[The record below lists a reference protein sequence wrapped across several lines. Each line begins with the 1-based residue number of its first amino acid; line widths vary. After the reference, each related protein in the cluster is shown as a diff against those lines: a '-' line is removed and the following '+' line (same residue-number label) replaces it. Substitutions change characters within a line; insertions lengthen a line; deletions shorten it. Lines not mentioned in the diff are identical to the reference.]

1 MKECIRTLRKVEE
14 ELSREIEPEVK
25 QIAAKFEKTIQK
37 LKFDSENDKLYII
50 EFLLNRL
57 IDFTRLSTFLE
68 IWLEKDRKSWHFLFS
83 WYNNRK

>member
-25 QIAAKFEKTIQK
+25 QIATKFEETIQK

-50 EFLLNRL
+50 KFLLDRL
-57 IDFTRLSTFLE
+57 IDITRLGVFLE
-68 IWLEKDRKSWHFLFS
+68 IWLEKDKQRSS
-83 WYNNRK
+83 

>member
-1 MKECIRTLRKVEE
+1 MKGCIRTLRKVEE

-25 QIAAKFEKTIQK
+25 QIAIKFEETIQK
-37 LKFDSENDKLYII
+37 FKFDNENDKLYII

-57 IDFTRLSTFLE
+57 IDFTRLSIFLE

-83 WYNNRK
+83 

>member
-25 QIAAKFEKTIQK
+25 QIAAKFEETIQR
-37 LKFDSENDKLYII
+37 LKFDNENDKLYII

-57 IDFTRLSTFLE
+57 IDFTRLSIFLE
-68 IWLEKDRKSWHFLFS
+68 IWLEKDRKS
-83 WYNNRK
+83 

>member
-25 QIAAKFEKTIQK
+25 QIAAKFERTIQK
-37 LKFDSENDKLYII
+37 LELDNENDKLYII

-68 IWLEKDRKSWHFLFS
+68 IWLRKDRKS
-83 WYNNRK
+83 

>member
-25 QIAAKFEKTIQK
+25 QIAAKFEETIQG
-37 LKFDSENDKLYII
+37 LKFDNENDKLYII

-57 IDFTRLSTFLE
+57 IDITRLSVFLE
-68 IWLEKDRKSWHFLFS
+68 IWLEKDRKS
-83 WYNNRK
+83 